1 VAGTTVFI
9 TDTVAHP
16 QYISGNKQKNE
27 LGSLDFLYNHLISEV
42 FNDKIYF
49 DFGPSNEENGQKI
62 NEGILFWK
70 ERLEF
75 IFIALMAL
83 LLIYL
88 FNPRRDRNVIIDYET
103 KLLLYLFGFILLIT
117 AKWGDFI
124 HENPLFKK
132 FQKIV

>member
-1 VAGTTVFI
+1 MEKFNMYITFI
-9 TDTVAHP
+9 IFIKVGFVILAISHLYLKLKHKDGSKTDKTIV
-16 QYISGNKQKNE
+16 
-27 LGSLDFLYNHLISEV
+27 
-42 FNDKIYF
+42 
-49 DFGPSNEENGQKI
+49 
-62 NEGILFWK
+62 FWK

-88 FNPRRDRNVIIDYET
+88 FNPRTDRSVIIDYET

-117 AKWGDFI
+117 AKWDDFI

-132 FQKIV
+132 LQKIV

>member
-1 VAGTTVFI
+1 MDKFNMYITFI
-9 TDTVAHP
+9 ILIKVGFVILAIAHLYLKLKHKENTETD
-16 QYISGNKQKNE
+16 KK
-27 LGSLDFLYNHLISEV
+27 
-42 FNDKIYF
+42 
-49 DFGPSNEENGQKI
+49 
-62 NEGILFWK
+62 ILFWK

-75 IFIALMAL
+75 IFIALMSV

-88 FNPRRDRNVIIDYET
+88 FNPRTDRSVMIDYET

-132 FQKIV
+132 FQKVV